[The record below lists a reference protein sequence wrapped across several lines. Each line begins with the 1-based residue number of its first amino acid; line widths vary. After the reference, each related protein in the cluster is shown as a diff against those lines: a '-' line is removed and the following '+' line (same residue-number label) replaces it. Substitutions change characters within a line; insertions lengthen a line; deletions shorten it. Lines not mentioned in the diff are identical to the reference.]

1 MEQDIRLI
9 RSDIEDLA
17 FTTRSSR
24 ESDGFGRRCC
34 IEHDFARE
42 SQSRTYTRTE
52 AMIVE
57 SRSWGAQFRRAEKGD
72 EGMALKIRTRAEDMP
87 DSNNMYRKFCIYHEF
102 W

>member
-1 MEQDIRLI
+1 MEHDIRFI
-9 RSDIEDLA
+9 WSDIEDLA

-42 SQSRTYTRTE
+42 SQSRTNTGTE

-57 SRSWGAQFRRAEKGD
+57 SRSWGAQFGAAEKD
-72 EGMALKIRTRAEDMP
+72 EEGMALKILTRAEDKP
-87 DSNNMYRKFCIYHEF
+87 DVRKINGKFCI
-102 W
+102 